1 MNSIGLSGP
10 PSDDMGSSVVV
21 RRLQGDDD
29 VAVVGQGQSSFCNGW
44 SRNVAAQ
51 TLKLLALIR
60 LAGDSGMQRK
70 PRLLADQ
77 IVAFTRFSSDRH
89 CL

>member
-1 MNSIGLSGP
+1 
-10 PSDDMGSSVVV
+10 MGGAIIV

-29 VAVVGQGQSSFCNGW
+29 ITVVGQGQSSFRNRGPG
-44 SRNVAAQ
+44 NVAAQ
-51 TLKLLALIR
+51 ALKLPTLMR
-60 LAGDSGMQRK
+60 LAGNRCVGPTSMQGK

-77 IVAFTRFSSDRH
+77 IVAFTRFSSDGN